1 MGDKRLSQGRLE
13 EEMIEMG
20 RQRYYHKIK
29 RAKETKLESTTGVGQ
44 YLLAESIDKLTFEI
58 SSWKAKAAQ
67 APGKRHRALQY
78 IDQLPAPIVAALT
91 SKCVLDCVS
100 VDRKITS
107 TALTLARTLEDEL
120 KFRTIKDDN
129 PALWQQINRVLDR
142 YKSDKT
148 KSKFI
153 NNTAKYHELV
163 LPQWDRKDSAS
174 VGLTCIELMRQAT
187 GIIDVVT
194 RADPKGKSYTMI
206 RPTEELLRWM
216 KDSHEYRDSLAPVWL
231 PMVERPVD
239 WNNPYLG
246 GYQATCFGRRALVKT
261 RDKAY
266 LEDIGSCD
274 MTHVYRAVN
283 GLQRTGYRVNP
294 RMYDWVKFCW
304 DNDLAVG
311 GVPSM
316 EDDPIP
322 NKPEDIATNE
332 ESRRAWRKSAARQHF
347 ENERMKSKRLQVMKV
362 LNLADKFANNDMYYP
377 HSLDFRGRGYPVP
390 YFLQPQGPSFVKGLL
405 QFKDGKKITDRGLYW
420 LYIKA
425 ASSWGLDKESYEN
438 RISWAE
444 SNLSML
450 QAVGNPNTR
459 EMGWTSADDPWE
471 FLSACIEIYNVHDVG
486 SSYVTTLPCGVDAT
500 TQGLQI
506 LTMML
511 RDEVGAKATNVLPGE
526 EPQDPYEV
534 VADLVISKLK
544 QDTTSEYALKWLN
557 FGINRKTTK
566 RQTMTLVYGSVFYS
580 CRTYTAEWFY
590 EQLKDPKKTNPFGD
604 STYAPCNYLAEKIWE
619 SIGEV
624 VASARIVMDWLR
636 ECAAVFVDY
645 GITPRWV
652 TPLGFPVKMHYEN
665 MGKHSIKTMVGG
677 TMRQHRLRIP
687 NGTQSRRKTVNG
699 ICANL
704 VHSYDGLGGMLGL
717 TVNKAVDSGVRSI
730 GSVHDNVKTN
740 ACDLD
745 TINTCVREATVE
757 IFQENVMEN
766 LTNQFSMLLPSGVSL
781 PETPEIGTL
790 DVSMVLESK
799 YYFS

>member
-1 MGDKRLSQGRLE
+1 MGEKRLSQGRLE

-29 RAKETKLESTTGVGQ
+29 RAKETKLESTTSVGQ
-44 YLLAESIDKLTFEI
+44 YLLAESIDKLTSEI
-58 SSWKAKAAQ
+58 NSWKAKAAQ
-67 APGKRHRALQY
+67 APGRRHRALQY
-78 IDQLPAPIVAALT
+78 IDQLPASVVAALT

-120 KFRTIKDDN
+120 KFRTIKKDN
-129 PALWQQINRVLDR
+129 PALWQQINRVLDK

-153 NNTAKYHELV
+153 NNTANYHELV

-187 GIIDVVT
+187 GIIDIT
-194 RADPKGKSYTMI
+194 TKADPKGKSYTMI
-206 RPTEELLRWM
+206 RPTDELLKWM

-261 RDKAY
+261 RDKSY

-283 GLQRTGYRVNP
+283 GLQRTGYRINHEV
-294 RMYDWVKFCW
+294 YDWVKFCW
-304 DNDLAVG
+304 EKDLPVG

-322 NKPEDIATNE
+322 NKPADIATNK
-332 ESRRAWRKSAARQHF
+332 ESRRAWRKAAARQHF
-347 ENERMKSKRLQVMKV
+347 ENERKKSKRLQVMKV
-362 LNLADKFANNDMYYP
+362 LNLSNKFASSDLYYP

-390 YFLQPQGPSFVKGLL
+390 YFLQPQGPSYVKSLL
-405 QFKDGKKITDRGLYW
+405 RFKDGKKIDDSGLKW

-425 ASSWGLDKESYEN
+425 ASSWGLDKDSYES
-438 RISWAE
+438 RVAWAE
-444 SNLSML
+444 SNLDMIKS
-450 QAVGNPNTR
+450 VGNPNNR
-459 EMGWTSADDPWE
+459 DMAWADADDPWE
-471 FLSACIEIYNVHDVG
+471 FLSACIEIHRVHLHG
-486 SSYVTTLPCGVDAT
+486 SSFVTTLPCGVDAT

-506 LTMML
+506 LTLML
-511 RDEVGAKATNVLPGE
+511 RDPVGARATNVLPGA

-534 VADLVISKLK
+534 VANLVVNKLENDK
-544 QDTTSEYALKWLN
+544 ASPYALKWLD

-590 EQLKDPKKTNPFGD
+590 EQLKDPKKTNPFGEE
-604 STYAPCNYLAEKIWE
+604 TYAPCNYLAELIWE

-636 ECAAVFVDY
+636 GCATVFVDN

-687 NGTQSRRKTVNG
+687 NGTQARRKTING

-704 VHSYDGLGGMLGL
+704 VHSLDGLGGMLGL
-717 TVNKAVDSGVRSI
+717 TVNKALDRDVKSFMT
-730 GSVHDNVKTN
+730 VHDNISTT

-745 TINTCVREATVE
+745 IINECVREATVD
-757 IFQENVMEN
+757 IFKENVMED
-766 LTNQFSMLLPSGVSL
+766 LTNQFSTLLPSGAVL
-781 PETPEIGTL
+781 PETPKVGTL
-790 DVSMVLESK
+790 DVSKVLESK